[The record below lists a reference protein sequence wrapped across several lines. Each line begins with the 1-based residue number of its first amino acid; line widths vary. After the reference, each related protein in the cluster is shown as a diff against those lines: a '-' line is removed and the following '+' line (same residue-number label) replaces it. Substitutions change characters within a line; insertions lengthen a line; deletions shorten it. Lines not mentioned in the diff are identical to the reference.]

1 MKNIIINLTQH
12 EIISEQLEGFEQVG
26 LSYRDMIKGFLT
38 FENLPTRREIEA
50 CAYTLARIAV
60 GQKVTHAMIGG
71 APYLMSTL
79 EHALKYYGVQPLYA
93 FSKRESVEKTL
104 DDGTIQKVSVFKH
117 AGWVEA

>member
-12 EIISEQLEGFEQVG
+12 EMTSEQLEGFEQVG

-60 GQKVTHAMIGG
+60 GQKATHAMIGG

-93 FSKRESVEKTL
+93 FSKRESVEKTM
-104 DDGTIQKVSVFKH
+104 DDGSIQKVSVFKH

>member
-1 MKNIIINLTQH
+1 MNVIINLTQH
-12 EIISEQLEGFEQVG
+12 EMSQDQLEGFEQVG
-26 LSYRDMIKGFLT
+26 QSYRDMIKGFLT
-38 FENLPTRREIEA
+38 FDNLPSRKEIEA

-60 GQKVTHAMIGG
+60 GQKATHAMIGG

-79 EHALKYYGVQPLYA
+79 EHALKYYGAQPLYA

-104 DDGTIQKVSVFKH
+104 EDGTVQKISVSKH